1 MKTLLNFSVWR
12 SAAQMAKARST
23 QQTKTSADA
32 PAAEAL
38 IDGEVAGAG
47 LASRLRQISPVTA
60 ALGAAVI
67 VALGLSV
74 WPYMAPYLVSPSDDP
89 WQQAVDQELAELRA
103 GLGVVS
109 DQQERLAAQL
119 QTLQAGL
126 TQIDET
132 MADVVQSV
140 SQSVDTV
147 NAAIDRFDQQI
158 AHIEDK
164 FTAVPPADAEDKAS
178 AAPAQTQQQTDPAD
192 TAAAA
197 DPPQVQQDSSSDLL
211 PDLALPD
218 VSGMW
223 QGLSD
228 WFSGLVSVDRI
239 DPEKSDAQ

>member
-1 MKTLLNFSVWR
+1 
-12 SAAQMAKARST
+12 MAKTRST
-23 QQTKTSADA
+23 KENKSSADT
-32 PAAEAL
+32 PAAEAV
-38 IDGEVAGAG
+38 IDGQLAGSS
-47 LASRLRQISPVTA
+47 LASRWRQISPLTA
-60 ALGAAVI
+60 GLVGAVLI
-67 VALGLSV
+67 ALGLSV
-74 WPYMAPYLVSPSDDP
+74 WPYMSPYLVSPSDDP
-89 WQQAVDQELAELRA
+89 RQQAVDQELAELRA

-178 AAPAQTQQQTDPAD
+178 AAPAQTQQQTGPAD
-192 TAAAA
+192 TAAAD
-197 DPPQVQQDSSSDLL
+197 DPPQVQHDSSSDLL

>member
-1 MKTLLNFSVWR
+1 
-12 SAAQMAKARST
+12 MAKTRST
-23 QQTKTSADA
+23 KQNKSSADT
-32 PAAEAL
+32 PAAEAV
-38 IDGEVAGAG
+38 IDGQLAGSS
-47 LASRLRQISPVTA
+47 LASRWRQISPLTA
-60 ALGAAVI
+60 GLVGAVLI
-67 VALGLSV
+67 ALGLSV

-164 FTAVPPADAEDKAS
+164 FTA
-178 AAPAQTQQQTDPAD
+178 APAQTQQQTGPAD